1 VHVQKVGTSFF
12 NVLCYVGMLLYVY
25 WGFSWTMKGTYFNV
39 VGCFF
44 LFGGVVQLYYI
55 PLGICDT

>member
-1 VHVQKVGTSFF
+1 MFCVSVW
-12 NVLCYVGMLLYVY
+12 YALYVY

-39 VGCFF
+39 VGCIC